1 MTTFSDPALPG
12 RPTAVEDAHTI
23 MLNKV
28 SWGAIFAGVV
38 VGLVVQVLLTML
50 GVGIGVATAGLS
62 AAPGS
67 SVATASIASGVW

>member
-1 MTTFSDPALPG
+1 MTTFSDPAFPG

-50 GVGIGVATAGLS
+50 GVGIGVATLDPG
-62 AAPGS
+62 AADNPA
-67 SVATASIASGVW
+67 VATASIASGVW